1 MYRRNIEQT
10 YTVYTVSS
18 KFVLL
23 LWLIMFSLTFLH
35 RQGGWDCM
43 SFLERCEGA
52 ANLSIFLSGG
62 RKTSE
67 DLECSFDRGMLI
79 TVTGVWFSGLSDAS
93 THKNPLWEEFSN
105 LKVGYFVLFCFVFA
119 QFFLMLCFLLCFLF
133 SLVLFCLVSHLPG
146 KY

>member
-1 MYRRNIEQT
+1 
-10 YTVYTVSS
+10 
-18 KFVLL
+18 
-23 LWLIMFSLTFLH
+23 
-35 RQGGWDCM
+35 M

-105 LKVGYFVLFCFVFA
+105 LRERYLVLLRFLLFCFT
-119 QFFLMLCFLLCFLF
+119 LLLLCLF
-133 SLVLFCLVSHLPG
+133 FSF
-146 KY
+146 